1 MSNKNRLIKSR
12 TAALSRAR
20 MQEDQTVSFEPISNC
35 GPQPWHM
42 QLFGLFI
49 LVFGLVFLVRII
61 KLAVNLRKFQ
71 RARTHSTPVAVVD
84 GLWSDCYVKA
94 HSFKDISAL
103 TFLVSLLNFVWYT
116 TDVFLALRFQKI
128 TSVSYVLAR
137 TGDGLVAL
145 ALGLALCVV
154 LYSAAMFSEAVLRRR
169 KSRWST
175 FDQREEQPNLHV
187 E

>member
-1 MSNKNRLIKSR
+1 
-12 TAALSRAR
+12 
-20 MQEDQTVSFEPISNC
+20 
-35 GPQPWHM
+35 
-42 QLFGLFI
+42 
-49 LVFGLVFLVRII
+49 
-61 KLAVNLRKFQ
+61 
-71 RARTHSTPVAVVD
+71 
-84 GLWSDCYVKA
+84 VKA